1 MRTIF
6 FSARPG
12 NTTSVVTIVLFSHI
26 IRMGRNGN
34 TVSTCMDEAHMP
46 GPSSGTEA
54 GSDLVQLCL

>member
-6 FSARPG
+6 PLLEEA
-12 NTTSVVTIVLFSHI
+12 TSVVTISSFSHI
-26 IRMGRNGN
+26 IRIGRNGN
-34 TVSTCMDEAHMP
+34 TVSTCVDEAHVP